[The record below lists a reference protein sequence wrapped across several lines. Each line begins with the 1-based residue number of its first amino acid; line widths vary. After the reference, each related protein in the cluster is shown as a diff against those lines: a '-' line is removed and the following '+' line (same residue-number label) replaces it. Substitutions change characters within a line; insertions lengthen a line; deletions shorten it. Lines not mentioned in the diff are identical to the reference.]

1 MDTIGSSS
9 YQKPKN
15 ITYTLNR
22 YVRDML
28 DFVEDGRKKGFILH
42 KSDIQNKQLQLGI
55 PLKTNNAQMQAIYK
69 SMEYAKIHGVEIV
82 ITKIK

>member
-1 MDTIGSSS
+1 
-9 YQKPKN
+9 
-15 ITYTLNR
+15 
-22 YVRDML
+22 ML
-28 DFVEDGRKKGFILH
+28 DFVEDGDRKFFNLDNSKIL
-42 KSDIQNKQLQLGI
+42 KRELQLGI